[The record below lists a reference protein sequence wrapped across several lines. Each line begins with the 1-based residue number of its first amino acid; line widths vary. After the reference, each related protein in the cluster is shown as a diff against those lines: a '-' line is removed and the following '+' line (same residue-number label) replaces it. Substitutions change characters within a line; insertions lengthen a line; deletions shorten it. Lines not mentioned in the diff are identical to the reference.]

1 MTTTRKYNQFVVR
14 QVRDEQEL
22 SLCLNLDHT
31 YFTDY
36 VWQMDLRE
44 ENEDMVVR
52 FRTVRLP
59 RKMLVTYPRSGQ
71 SLRDSWQE
79 HDCFL
84 VAAVED
90 IILGYVNLRTGAVPT
105 TAWIHDLVVGE
116 PFRRRRIGTALLE
129 QAERWARLRH
139 IEHLTIE
146 LQTKNHP
153 GITFVQSQGFV
164 FCGFNDHYYPNQDI
178 AVFFGKNL

>member
-1 MTTTRKYNQFVVR
+1 MTTTRKHTQFVVR
-14 QVRDEQEL
+14 EVRNEQEL
-22 SLCLNLDHT
+22 ALCLDLDHT
-31 YFTDY
+31 YVTDY

-44 ENEDMVVR
+44 ENDDMVVR

-59 RKMLVTYPRSGQ
+59 RNMLVPYPRSGQ
-71 SLRDSWQE
+71 NLRESWQE

-90 IILGYVNLRTGAVPT
+90 VILGYVNVRAGAVPT
-105 TAWIHDLVVGE
+105 TGWIHDLVVGE
-116 PFRRRRIGTALLE
+116 PFRRRRIGSALLE

-146 LQTKNHP
+146 LQTKNFP
-153 GITFVQSQGFV
+153 GITFIQSQGFV

-178 AVFFGKNL
+178 AVFFGKSL

>member
-14 QVRDEQEL
+14 EPRDTQEL
-22 SLCLNLDHT
+22 GLCLNLDHT
-31 YFTDY
+31 YFTEY
-36 VWQMDLRE
+36 VWQMDMRE

-59 RKMLVTYPRSGQ
+59 RRMLVTYPRDSQ

-84 VAAVED
+84 VAAVENVV
-90 IILGYVNLRTGAVPT
+90 LGYVNLRIGAVPT
-105 TAWIHDLVVGE
+105 TGWIYDLIVGE
-116 PFRRRRIGTALLE
+116 PFRRRRIGSALLE
-129 QAERWARLRH
+129 QVERWARLRH

-146 LQTKNHP
+146 LQTKNYP
-153 GITFVQSQGFV
+153 GISFVQSQGFT